1 MSKPIFQQELEFLK
15 ENGIDI
21 PENCWR
27 DGSKIYLNHDDL
39 FPVITFEVIE
49 LLNKLKIKKNYIKSI
64 DGNKVH
70 IKNTFKGKKYD
81 EIWINKTWEQEIEE
95 NADRLDKL
103 MGKHVGMTIK
113 YLNKHLD
120 YEKRVQISG
129 GKDSSVM
136 NYMFLKWVLPKL
148 KDKSFKYD
156 AFNTT
161 NDTADTYRQIYREG
175 LAKDDVVNPLIYV
188 SEENYKTLLE
198 NGFKEEQFIIQG
210 KKKYIHIGWYQWI
223 EKIKNYWIP
232 NALKRSCCSTFKEGQ
247 VKLMLDKTKKYVTLL
262 GVRKYESA
270 KRAFYEFNLQKAYD
284 DNPNKEYNMPREWKR
299 IAPICYITD
308 ADIWLYI
315 MKEKIEVNP
324 MYYKGFS
331 RCGCLV
337 CPFNSP
343 YTNMLIQK
351 YYPQQWKRW
360 MNIVSKN
367 YDVKNVS
374 KRLKWTRAEYLSGKW
389 RVGLSKEWEIIKQK
403 KTPERIQELANIKCI
418 SYEMAEKYWDKKCS
432 CGKKLNPDEVA
443 MFYKLYGRYER
454 QEDNRQ
460 LLCKECLCKE
470 LGITSK
476 EYSEKAREFREQG
489 CNLF

>member
-1 MSKPIFQQELEFLK
+1 MKPIFNEEILFLK

-21 PENCWR
+21 PKNCWR
-27 DGSKIYLNHDDL
+27 DGSKIYLNHDDI
-39 FPVITFEVIE
+39 FPVITFQIIE
-49 LLNKLKIKKNYIKSI
+49 LLNKLKVKKNCIENI
-64 DGNKVH
+64 DGNKIH
-70 IKNTFKGKKYD
+70 IKNTYKGKKYD
-81 EIWINKTWEQEIEE
+81 EIWVNRTLEQEVEE
-95 NADRLDKL
+95 NSDRLDKL
-103 MGKHVGMTIK
+103 MQKHVDMTIE
-113 YLNKHLD
+113 YLNSHLD

-136 NYMFLKWVLPKL
+136 NYMFLKFVLPKL
-148 KDKSFKYD
+148 KDKNFKYD

-161 NDTADTYRQIYREG
+161 NDTADTYRQMYKEG
-175 LAKDDVVNPLIYV
+175 LEKSDIVNPLISV
-188 SEENYKTLLE
+188 RE
-198 NGFKEEQFIIQG
+198 NGKIV
-210 KKKYIHIGWYQWI
+210 KRHMGWYQWI
-223 EKIKNYWIP
+223 EKVKEYWIP

-247 VKLMLDKTKKYVTLL
+247 VKLMLDKNKKYVSLL
-262 GVRKYESA
+262 GVRKFESA
-270 KRAFYEFNLQKAYD
+270 KRAFYEFNIQEAYD
-284 DNPNKEYNMPREWKR
+284 NHPDKEYNMPRDWKR
-299 IAPICYITD
+299 IAPICYMTD

-315 MKEKIEVNP
+315 IKEKIEVNP
-324 MYYKGFS
+324 MYEMGFS
-331 RCGCLV
+331 RCGCLI

-351 YYPQQWKRW
+351 YYPQQWERW

-367 YDVKNVS
+367 YDVKNVA
-374 KRLKWTRAEYLSGKW
+374 KRLKWTRPEYLSGKW

-403 KTPERIQELANIKCI
+403 KTPERIQELANIKGI
-418 SYEMAEKYWDKKCS
+418 SCDMAEKYWDKKCS

-443 MFYKLYGRYER
+443 MFYKLYGRYEK